1 MARAENPG
9 ARGGEAA
16 EEEKEEEEERLQAGG
31 PSRGAGRGRAL
42 RSRPHVPPPAP
53 PSCQGA
59 GHGGRGQTSRESRG
73 TAHGR
78 LCYQR
83 LPSGGLSWALWP
95 LPLAPPD
102 GRASRGERGSHAAC
116 PSQAGQQRGPP
127 PYNHPRTP
135 GSPEEGRGHGVCT
148 PPRIGTRVRSVKT
161 RTLSHGG
168 ETRGT
173 SAARPAGKSW
183 EWDRGRHS
191 SAGGW
196 QEGGTAHPP
205 PSPPSSDD
213 EKGRSREAPRETWA
227 RLEAPSRT
235 MAQVRS
241 PWKR

>member
-1 MARAENPG
+1 MGQQVARAENPG

-16 EEEKEEEEERLQAGG
+16 EEEKEEEERLQAGG
-31 PSRGAGRGRAL
+31 PSRGAGRGGAL
-42 RSRPHVPPPAP
+42 HSRPHVPPPAP

-59 GHGGRGQTSRESRG
+59 GHGGCGQTSRESRG

-127 PYNHPRTP
+127 PHNHPRTP

-148 PPRIGTRVRSVKT
+148 PPRMGTRVRSVKT

-173 SAARPAGKSW
+173 SAARPAGKSR
-183 EWDRGRHS
+183 EWDRSRHS

-196 QEGGTAHPP
+196 QEGGTPHPP
-205 PSPPSSDD
+205 PSTLPPRAVTMRRGGP
-213 EKGRSREAPRETWA
+213 ERHLERHGRVW
-227 RLEAPSRT
+227 RLP
-235 MAQVRS
+235 QGQ
-241 PWKR
+241 WLK